1 MSFHMLFSKFVLMA
15 VATHVRHA
23 KIGCRQFAVTGPAGK
38 PEMEGLSTQQMLHVF
53 NSSLVGMVP
62 ALVLALTPGPARE
75 DPGASVDPVLL
86 EGFGSGALVQIAYCQ
101 YAVLKC
107 QHELG

>member
-15 VATHVRHA
+15 VAMHARHA

-38 PEMEGLSTQQMLHVF
+38 PEMEGTSSKQMLQVF
-53 NSSLVGMVP
+53 NSSLVGM
-62 ALVLALTPGPARE
+62 ALALALTLGPARE

-86 EGFGSGALVQIAYCQ
+86 EGFGSGTLVQITYC
-101 YAVLKC
+101 
-107 QHELG
+107 

>member
-38 PEMEGLSTQQMLHVF
+38 PEMEGTSSKQMLQVF
-53 NSSLVGMVP
+53 NSSLVGIAL
-62 ALVLALTPGPARE
+62 ALVLTLGPARE
-75 DPGASVDPVLL
+75 DSRASVDPVLL
-86 EGFGSGALVQIAYCQ
+86 EGFASGILVQITYCQ
-101 YAVLKC
+101 YATLKYPV
-107 QHELG
+107 